1 MPYIHLVFGLS
12 SFLGKR
18 NLYILKSL
26 RRHSLFWLPLAL
38 TIISFDIAVAYV
50 MSLYNITIEL
60 NQTSQHLNMMSVY
73 LNNSLAN
80 IQIIAANQIKKVG
93 VRNY

>member
-1 MPYIHLVFGLS
+1 M
-12 SFLGKR
+12 
-18 NLYILKSL
+18 
-26 RRHSLFWLPLAL
+26 